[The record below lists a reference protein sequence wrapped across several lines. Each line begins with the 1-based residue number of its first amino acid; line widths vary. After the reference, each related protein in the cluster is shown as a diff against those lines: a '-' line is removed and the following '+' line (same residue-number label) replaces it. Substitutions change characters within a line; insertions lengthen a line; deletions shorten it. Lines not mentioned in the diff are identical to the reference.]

1 MLGFDSLAPG
11 ARVADPVPDSGV
23 LAGSG
28 SVPAFEKVGSGADL
42 NIRKQFFFNVY

>member
-28 SVPAFEKVGSGADL
+28 SVPAFEKAGFWAVL
-42 NIRKQFFFNVY
+42 NIQIQ